1 MAKYSSNFF
10 ESSSIQSSY
19 ERIEASQFSMAILER
34 ETSAQL
40 GEHARR
46 ARRSFLA
53 AWFIRLATET
63 TGGKIVVAFW
73 PKHSL
78 RSDLRAPNFKNLPGG
93 ACPQTPL
100 ACSHVYIHPSSQWP
114 YQSKIAA
121 SSPIVCINTS
131 LTRYNHCL

>member
-1 MAKYSSNFF
+1 MVKYSSKIF

-34 ETSAQL
+34 ETSTQH
-40 GEHARR
+40 GEHARC
-46 ARRSFLA
+46 ARWSFLA
-53 AWFIRLATET
+53 ARFIRLATET
-63 TGGKIVVAFW
+63 TSGEIVVAFW

-78 RSDLRAPNFKNLPGG
+78 RSRAPNFKNPPGG

-100 ACSHVYIHPSSQWP
+100 ACSHAYTHPSSQWP
-114 YQSKIAA
+114 YQSKIAG
-121 SSPIVCINTS
+121 SGPIVCTNTS